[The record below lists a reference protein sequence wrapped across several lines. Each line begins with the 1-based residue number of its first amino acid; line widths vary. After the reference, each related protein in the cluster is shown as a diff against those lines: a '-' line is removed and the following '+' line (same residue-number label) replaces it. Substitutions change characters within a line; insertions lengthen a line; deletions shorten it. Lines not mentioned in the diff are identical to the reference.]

1 MVEPLKR
8 PWSPISTASDTAV
21 RADRAKAGQTPGG
34 GGGARRRRG
43 RPAMASSSRSR
54 RAVACTTVPAGR
66 ASSGAPAHWAPC
78 RSRGRGGHA
87 APRAPAGS
95 GFRAP
100 GAVIDDPAAQQ
111 HPGAGGGGRS
121 SGRRG
126 HPGRE
131 RTRSRAPSWQAGAG
145 PAPRA
150 ISSLRARRAS
160 RIAHRAIGPG
170 PLAAR
175 AQQLGG
181 RRHLAGDP
189 APRPGPRARSK
200 PVGPASQ
207 RRLDVPV
214 PRPQAGDQRH
224 DLAGI
229 TGHRPLNQPA
239 SVSVSIAAA
248 LMERARASS
257 PRLLRSVNTGASY
270 ACRHPDPLTVANDPR
285 GCIRQ
290 APARKPSDP
299 TPIWSEISTPG
310 ARRGRRGAPRRRT
323 ARARPGTRPG
333 PAPPSAPPDRGG
345 SAPSAPVRA
354 GCRRWRRSPARPAP
368 A

>member
-1 MVEPLKR
+1 
-8 PWSPISTASDTAV
+8 
-21 RADRAKAGQTPGG
+21 
-34 GGGARRRRG
+34 
-43 RPAMASSSRSR
+43 MASSSRSR
-54 RAVACTTVPAGR
+54 RAVVCTTVPAGR
-66 ASSGAPAHWAPC
+66 TSSGTPAHWAPC

-111 HPGAGGGGRS
+111 HPGAGGGGPSIRS
-121 SGRRG
+121 PRA
-126 HPGRE
+126 PGA
-131 RTRSRAPSWQAGAG
+131 RAHQVTGPSWQAGAG

-160 RIAHRAIGPG
+160 RIAHRAIGLD

-175 AQQLGG
+175 APRLGG

-248 LMERARASS
+248 LMERA
-257 PRLLRSVNTGASY
+257 
-270 ACRHPDPLTVANDPR
+270 
-285 GCIRQ
+285 
-290 APARKPSDP
+290 
-299 TPIWSEISTPG
+299 
-310 ARRGRRGAPRRRT
+310 
-323 ARARPGTRPG
+323 
-333 PAPPSAPPDRGG
+333 
-345 SAPSAPVRA
+345 
-354 GCRRWRRSPARPAP
+354 
-368 A
+368 

>member
-8 PWSPISTASDTAV
+8 LQSPISTASDTAV
-21 RADRAKAGQTPGG
+21 RALTPRRQ
-34 GGGARRRRG
+34 ARRLAVGAGPAVVGGDRRW
-43 RPAMASSSRSR
+43 PHQ
-54 RAVACTTVPAGR
+54 AGR
-66 ASSGAPAHWAPC
+66 GVRWCAPPCRRRHRRPPAHWAPC

-111 HPGAGGGGRS
+111 HLGQAVAGPQ

-160 RIAHRAIGPG
+160 RIAHRAIGLD

-175 AQQLGG
+175 APRLGG

-189 APRPGPRARSK
+189 LLGQGPGKLETGRT
-200 PVGPASQ
+200 GLTAS
-207 RRLDVPV
+207 P
-214 PRPQAGDQRH
+214 
-224 DLAGI
+224 
-229 TGHRPLNQPA
+229 
-239 SVSVSIAAA
+239 
-248 LMERARASS
+248 
-257 PRLLRSVNTGASY
+257 
-270 ACRHPDPLTVANDPR
+270 
-285 GCIRQ
+285 
-290 APARKPSDP
+290 
-299 TPIWSEISTPG
+299 
-310 ARRGRRGAPRRRT
+310 
-323 ARARPGTRPG
+323 
-333 PAPPSAPPDRGG
+333 
-345 SAPSAPVRA
+345 
-354 GCRRWRRSPARPAP
+354 
-368 A
+368 

>member
-1 MVEPLKR
+1 
-8 PWSPISTASDTAV
+8 
-21 RADRAKAGQTPGG
+21 
-34 GGGARRRRG
+34 
-43 RPAMASSSRSR
+43 MASSSRSR
-54 RAVACTTVPAGR
+54 RAVVCTTVPAGR

-111 HPGAGGGGRS
+111 HPGAGGGGPSIRS
-121 SGRRG
+121 
-126 HPGRE
+126 P
-131 RTRSRAPSWQAGAG
+131 RAPGARAHQVTGPLLASGCGARTTGDIVVARQAGQQDRV
-145 PAPRA
+145 P
-150 ISSLRARRAS
+150 
-160 RIAHRAIGPG
+160 AIGLD

-207 RRLDVPV
+207 RHLDVPV

-299 TPIWSEISTPG
+299 TPIWSGPIS
-310 ARRGRRGAPRRRT
+310 ARK
-323 ARARPGTRPG
+323 
-333 PAPPSAPPDRGG
+333 
-345 SAPSAPVRA
+345 
-354 GCRRWRRSPARPAP
+354 
-368 A
+368 

>member
-54 RAVACTTVPAGR
+54 RAVVCTTVPAGR

-111 HPGAGGGGRS
+111 HPGAGGGGPSIRS
-121 SGRRG
+121 
-126 HPGRE
+126 P
-131 RTRSRAPSWQAGAG
+131 RAPGARAHQVTGPLLASGCGARTTGDIVVARQAGQQDRV
-145 PAPRA
+145 P
-150 ISSLRARRAS
+150 
-160 RIAHRAIGPG
+160 AIGLD

-285 GCIRQ
+285 GCIRE

-299 TPIWSEISTPG
+299 TPIWSGPIS
-310 ARRGRRGAPRRRT
+310 ARK
-323 ARARPGTRPG
+323 
-333 PAPPSAPPDRGG
+333 
-345 SAPSAPVRA
+345 
-354 GCRRWRRSPARPAP
+354 
-368 A
+368 

>member
-87 APRAPAGS
+87 AARRRGS

-111 HPGAGGGGRS
+111 HLGQAVAGPQ

-131 RTRSRAPSWQAGAG
+131 RTRSRAPSWQAGGDPHHGRYRRCAPGG
-145 PAPRA
+145 PAGSRTVR
-150 ISSLRARRAS
+150 SVQARSPLGRPGLEGSATWQ
-160 RIAHRAIGPG
+160 ATPLLGQGPG
-170 PLAAR
+170 PAR
-175 AQQLGG
+175 NRSDRPHSVALTSPCPARRPATSAMTSPASLGIVLSISPHPSAC
-181 RRHLAGDP
+181 RS
-189 APRPGPRARSK
+189 PRP
-200 PVGPASQ
+200 
-207 RRLDVPV
+207 
-214 PRPQAGDQRH
+214 
-224 DLAGI
+224 
-229 TGHRPLNQPA
+229 
-239 SVSVSIAAA
+239 
-248 LMERARASS
+248 
-257 PRLLRSVNTGASY
+257 
-270 ACRHPDPLTVANDPR
+270 
-285 GCIRQ
+285 
-290 APARKPSDP
+290 
-299 TPIWSEISTPG
+299 
-310 ARRGRRGAPRRRT
+310 
-323 ARARPGTRPG
+323 
-333 PAPPSAPPDRGG
+333 
-345 SAPSAPVRA
+345 
-354 GCRRWRRSPARPAP
+354 
-368 A
+368 

>member
-1 MVEPLKR
+1 
-8 PWSPISTASDTAV
+8 
-21 RADRAKAGQTPGG
+21 
-34 GGGARRRRG
+34 
-43 RPAMASSSRSR
+43 MASSSRSR

-111 HPGAGGGGRS
+111 HLGQAVAGPQ

-126 HPGRE
+126 HRRASAPGHG
-131 RTRSRAPSWQAGAG
+131 PPPGNGWG
-145 PAPRA
+145 PAPRRYRRCA
-150 ISSLRARRAS
+150 LGGPAGSRTVRSVLTRSPLGRSSLEGAATWQ
-160 RIAHRAIGPG
+160 AIPSS
-170 PLAAR
+170 AR
-175 AQQLGG
+175 A
-181 RRHLAGDP
+181 LAS
-189 APRPGPRARSK
+189 SK

-248 LMERARASS
+248 LMERA
-257 PRLLRSVNTGASY
+257 
-270 ACRHPDPLTVANDPR
+270 
-285 GCIRQ
+285 
-290 APARKPSDP
+290 
-299 TPIWSEISTPG
+299 
-310 ARRGRRGAPRRRT
+310 
-323 ARARPGTRPG
+323 
-333 PAPPSAPPDRGG
+333 
-345 SAPSAPVRA
+345 
-354 GCRRWRRSPARPAP
+354 
-368 A
+368 

>member
-1 MVEPLKR
+1 MASGRPRSAGAGRGCSRVFVMGPREAGRLPRRGARRGPGRGRQAMVEPLKR

-54 RAVACTTVPAGR
+54 RAVVCTTVPAGR

-111 HPGAGGGGRS
+111 HLGQAVAGPQ

-160 RIAHRAIGPG
+160 RIAHRAIGLD

-189 APRPGPRARSK
+189 APRPGPWQARNRSDR
-200 PVGPASQ
+200 PHSVALTSPCPARRPATSAMTSPASLGIVLSISPHPSAC
-207 RRLDVPV
+207 RS
-214 PRPQAGDQRH
+214 PRP
-224 DLAGI
+224 
-229 TGHRPLNQPA
+229 
-239 SVSVSIAAA
+239 
-248 LMERARASS
+248 
-257 PRLLRSVNTGASY
+257 
-270 ACRHPDPLTVANDPR
+270 
-285 GCIRQ
+285 
-290 APARKPSDP
+290 
-299 TPIWSEISTPG
+299 
-310 ARRGRRGAPRRRT
+310 
-323 ARARPGTRPG
+323 
-333 PAPPSAPPDRGG
+333 
-345 SAPSAPVRA
+345 
-354 GCRRWRRSPARPAP
+354 
-368 A
+368 